1 MLFTLIFAA
10 YLYIFICTER
20 YAIRI
25 CFYFILSRHIMQVQ
39 PLKRLCAHPAI
50 DLEDKNIKDH
60 AAALTNWERFS
71 IINEYKN
78 GSD

>member
-20 YAIRI
+20 YAIRM

-39 PLKRLCAHPAI
+39 PLKRLCAHPAD

-60 AAALTNWERFS
+60 AALTNWERFS
-71 IINEYKN
+71 IINGYEN

>member
-1 MLFTLIFAA
+1 
-10 YLYIFICTER
+10 
-20 YAIRI
+20 
-25 CFYFILSRHIMQVQ
+25 MQVQ

-60 AAALTNWERFS
+60 DAALTNWERFS
-71 IINEYKN
+71 IINEYEN